1 MDLLALTSTTATPSF
16 NAIFCNLSIAD
27 TSGRMIETKIADF
40 SNGREILIDFHTL
53 SEGDVEKSADNNQW
67 FDISILN
74 CKENIDFGNRYYF
87 REFNYR
93 SDPSYFTYKPSYQ
106 DAGQNAFDDFYFSN
120 RTVNIR
126 LSKSLP
132 NSPSG
137 KSVTQFSQFFAEM
150 ILLFC
155 LIWGNTFVNQ
165 RKISDQQKIAHSS
178 LLLLTYED
186 SYEDSSLEQQQKSAE
201 LEYYNMIE
209 SATSQIDTSCNYDT
223 ESESEESFSSTSDVT
238 NHSDINYQCSDF
250 EDISMASSTSSTVP
264 QSLSS
269 FLHIFY
275 EKMACKQSVKPSLN
289 QKQRERVKHKP
300 ERIRLVYRTKSET
313 PLSLDD
319 IELAFLA
326 GESYQYLLTIFCYE
340 YSVNMRYDN
349 FIIMN

>member
-1 MDLLALTSTTATPSF
+1 MDLLALTSTTATPSI

-27 TSGRMIETKIADF
+27 ASGRLIETKIADF
-40 SNGREILIDFHTL
+40 RNGREILIDFHTL
-53 SEGDVEKSADNNQW
+53 SEGGLEKSADNDQW

-74 CKENIDFGNRYYF
+74 CKENFDFGDRYYF

-106 DAGQNAFDDFYFSN
+106 DASQNAFDDFYFSN

-137 KSVTQFSQFFAEM
+137 KSVAQFAQFFAEM
-150 ILLFC
+150 IVFFC
-155 LIWGNTFVNQ
+155 LIWGNTLVNQ
-165 RKISDQQKIAHSS
+165 RKKYNEQSIAHSS

-186 SYEDSSLEQQQKSAE
+186 AYKDSSLEQQQKLAE
-201 LEYYNMIE
+201 LEYYNLIE
-209 SATSQIDTSCNYDT
+209 SATSEIDKSCNYDT
-223 ESESEESFSSTSDVT
+223 ESESEESFSSTSDIS
-238 NHSDINYQCSDF
+238 NHSDINYQSSDF
-250 EDISMASSTSSTVP
+250 DDISMASSTSSTVP

-269 FLHIFY
+269 FLHVFY
-275 EKMACKQSVKPSLN
+275 KKMACKQSIKPSLN
-289 QKQRERVKHKP
+289 QKQRERGRHKP
-300 ERIRLVYRTKSET
+300 ERIRLVYKKKSDT

-326 GESYQYLLTIFCYE
+326 GESYQ
-340 YSVNMRYDN
+340 
-349 FIIMN
+349 